1 MRRHIIT
8 RPIMTR
14 RGWLAGALSTAGMGA
29 GALLH
34 TRRARAEVGSPKNL
48 IIVNAVGGWDTTYT
62 IDPKEGL
69 STIDAPTDGTIRDVG
84 GIPILDAATRPAVA
98 SFFEDFGDITTVV
111 NGLQT
116 SSISHTSGY
125 RRIMTGSSAFDAPDV
140 GTIAAIEHGIDRAA
154 PYLVLGTVSFSGPY
168 ASAVTRT
175 GNLNQLGT
183 LLDPATSFPLDDGTF
198 AFQRYVPDDEESALI
213 LAHMQQSAELQRG
226 RWGGLGRNAVRG
238 SDFEVAIERGEQLK
252 DIGALAS
259 VDYAQSFSFQVDLA
273 VDALRTGMSQAV
285 EIELGGWDT
294 HVANVQQSALWQG
307 LFTELRRLVASLEA
321 EGLLEDTVIA
331 VVSEMGRTPKL
342 NGDAGKDHWP
352 VTSAMLI
359 GTDLAGGQVLGA
371 TTDEFGGANVDL
383 ESGEVD
389 AAGAPLRHGNFA
401 AGLLERVG
409 VDPSA
414 YLGSITPLR
423 GF

>member
-8 RPIMTR
+8 RR
-14 RGWLAGALSTAGMGA
+14 SWLAGALTTAGIGA
-29 GALLH
+29 GALLR
-34 TRRARAEVGSPKNL
+34 TTQARAEVGSPKNL

-62 IDPKEGL
+62 IDPKQGL
-69 STIDAPTDGTIRDVG
+69 STIDAPTDGTIREVS
-84 GIPILDAATRPAVA
+84 GITILDAATRPAVA
-98 SFFEDFGDITTVV
+98 SFFGDFGDITTVV

-116 SSISHTSGY
+116 SSISHTAGY
-125 RRIMTGSSAFDAPDV
+125 RRIMTGSSALDAPDV
-140 GTIAAIEHGIDRAA
+140 GTIAAVEHGIDRAA

-183 LLDPATSFPLDDGTF
+183 LLDPATSFPLDDGSF
-198 AFQRYVPDDEESALI
+198 AFQRYVPDDAEAELI
-213 LAHMQQSAELQRG
+213 LAHMQQSATQQRG
-226 RWGGLGRNAVRG
+226 RWGSLGRNAIRG

-273 VDALRTGMSQAV
+273 VDALKAGMSRSV

-307 LFTELRRLVASLEA
+307 LFSELQRLLSRLEA
-321 EGLLEDTVIA
+321 EGLLEDTVVA

-352 VTSAMLI
+352 VTSAMVI
-359 GTDLAGGQVLGA
+359 GTELAGGQVLGA
-371 TTDEFGGANVDL
+371 TTDAFGGANVDL
-383 ESGEVD
+383 QTGEVD
-389 AAGAPLRHGNFA
+389 DGGSPLRHGNFA

-423 GF
+423 GL